1 MEGVFIPEKEKRA
14 EIARGQI
21 TEAGFIDRGQ
31 SPSQALPDSDDWP
44 VMTRSGLKEAICSQ
58 VFWIHSSS
66 IFSRAA
72 LQGQ

>member
-1 MEGVFIPEKEKRA
+1 MDG
-14 EIARGQI
+14 GL
-21 TEAGFIDRGQ
+21 T
-31 SPSQALPDSDDWP
+31 QALAKRCGAHARALLPGSSGPSAQGGHWP